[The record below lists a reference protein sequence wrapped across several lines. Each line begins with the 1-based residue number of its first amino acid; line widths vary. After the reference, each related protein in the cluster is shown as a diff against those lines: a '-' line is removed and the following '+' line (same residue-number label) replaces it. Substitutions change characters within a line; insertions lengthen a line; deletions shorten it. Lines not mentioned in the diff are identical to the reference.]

1 MLRDAEEVVAEKF
14 GIPIDRYR
22 MIGTRLGSI
31 FEGTSIYDTPE
42 LIAQEIKDG
51 NYTPIEAAAFG
62 FLIGTIAGRTMYEK
76 WVNRNDGA

>member
-1 MLRDAEEVVAEKF
+1 MRDAEEVIAAKF

-31 FEGTSIYDTPE
+31 FEGTSIYGTPK

-62 FLIGTIAGRTMYEK
+62 FLVGAITGRTLYEK
-76 WVNRNDGA
+76 